1 MLDGRTI
8 GQSTSAVGSAR
19 SAVRSGG
26 AKRGRKAGG
35 GQAYCWGCLGEILDR
50 AGIAELVRDFR
61 AGQEDL
67 WKVAWL
73 LLTTE
78 VWMRTF
84 QVMV

>member
-1 MLDGRTI
+1 VAIERPKQPFEMPMAPLLLAGPVAELLDDLLLDRP
-8 GQSTSAVGSAR
+8 R
-19 SAVRSGG
+19 
-26 AKRGRKAGG
+26 
-35 GQAYCWGCLGEILDR
+35 LGEILDR

-84 QVMV
+84 RVTV